1 MLSHSNSAKIIYYL
15 AEKLAN
21 INKHALFICPGRA
34 FILTFYGK
42 AGQNRAWFFLQDVY
56 DLTGNEKHAQNDFC
70 QQNFEIVYPKICFS
84 IKLFIYE
91 LNNTLTH
98 NAEATESKMPEL
110 IQNPSRKG
118 FFKR

>member
-1 MLSHSNSAKIIYYL
+1 MFMIWQEISMHKMI
-15 AEKLAN
+15 
-21 INKHALFICPGRA
+21 
-34 FILTFYGK
+34 
-42 AGQNRAWFFLQDVY
+42 
-56 DLTGNEKHAQNDFC
+56 FC